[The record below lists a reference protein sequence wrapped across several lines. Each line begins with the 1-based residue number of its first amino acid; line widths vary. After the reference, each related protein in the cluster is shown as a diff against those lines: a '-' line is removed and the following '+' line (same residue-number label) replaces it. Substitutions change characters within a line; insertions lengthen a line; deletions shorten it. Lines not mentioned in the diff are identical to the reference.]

1 MEALMDDMNS
11 GMKEQDL
18 PLEDGASIND
28 ANNENTGISLAEIAS
43 LKGLTPEDKK
53 APPSQAKAGKTVP
66 ETGQTEAIKAEPE
79 HAADIVPA
87 ASPLLVPLSS
97 LKPNPGQPRKRFDEE
112 SLRELADSIKEH
124 GIIQPIIAEDVG
136 GGTYIIIAGE
146 RRSRAAALAGLT
158 EIPVVLHSYPEPER
172 LEISLI
178 ENVQREDL
186 DPIEEAS
193 AYKTL
198 MEISGLSQEEA
209 ALRVGKNR
217 STVANALRLLKL
229 PIPVQESLAKGELS
243 SGHARA
249 ILMVNQAEKQTLLF
263 KEILSKSLS
272 VREAEKQ
279 AAALNG
285 EKGKKNSKKDGEP
298 IRRAPE
304 LDAMEEKFI
313 GALGTKVV
321 IDGDLNRGLI
331 HIDYYSMEDLERL
344 YEILGRGIVM

>member
-11 GMKEQDL
+11 GMEEPEL
-18 PLEDGASIND
+18 PLEEETGVND
-28 ANNENTGISLAEIAS
+28 AGEEDAGISLAEIAS
-43 LKGLTPEDKK
+43 LKGLTSEDKK
-53 APPSQAKAGKTVP
+53 ATLPWAKAGKTVP
-66 ETGQTEAIKAEPE
+66 EAAQTEAGSE
-79 HAADIVPA
+79 HAAA
-87 ASPLLVPLSS
+87 SSPLLVPLSS
-97 LKPNPGQPRKRFDEE
+97 LKPNPGQPRRHFDEE
-112 SLRELADSIKEH
+112 SLRELADSIREH
-124 GIIQPIIAEDVG
+124 GIIQPIIAENAG
-136 GGTYIIIAGE
+136 GGSYIIIAGE
-146 RRSRAAALAGLT
+146 RRSRAAALAGLA
-158 EIPVVLHSYPEPER
+158 EVPVILRSYPELER

-186 DPIEEAS
+186 NPIEEAS

-198 MEISGLSQEEA
+198 MEISGLSQEET

-229 PIPVQESLAKGELS
+229 PVPVQESLAKGELS

-249 ILMVNQAEKQTLLF
+249 ILMVNRAEKQALLF
-263 KEILSKSLS
+263 REILGKSLS

-285 EKGKKNSKKDGEP
+285 ENGKKTPKKDEKP
-298 IRRAPE
+298 VRRAPE

-313 GALGTKVV
+313 SALGTRVV
-321 IDGDLNRGLI
+321 IDGDLNKGLI

-344 YEILGRGIVM
+344 YEILGRGIEM